1 MKKCFGYVRVSTL
14 KQGDGVSLEAQKEAI
29 LAYAEENTI
38 TISEWFEEKETAAKQ
53 GRPIFNTMIRTLKRG
68 KVDGLVIHKID
79 RSARN
84 FADWAK
90 IGQLNDLGFD
100 IHFATETLDFRSR
113 GGRLSADIQAVI
125 AADYIRNL
133 REEALKGINGRLKQ
147 GLYPFKAPLGYLDN
161 GRGKPKTPDPVRAPL
176 VQDMFKLYASGRYS
190 LRTLRVEM
198 GQRGLTNA
206 RGNRASKHL
215 IETILSNSFYC
226 GVIHI
231 KTTGDTF
238 AGVHE
243 PLITTSVFRR
253 VQEVKSGK
261 AGKKVTRHNHIY
273 RGLFKCAYCQT
284 SMIPERQKGI
294 VYYRCHTPGCSTK
307 SIREDQIENSVG
319 TALHK
324 LQFEKDAIEKIVQN
338 VMEWV
343 EEKYD
348 QKSDNTALQNQLIQ
362 IGNKIESLTDA
373 LIDRLIDKETY
384 SKRHKTLLLE
394 KRQVEEMAQENINM
408 LEAPE
413 QVRKFLEHVKT
424 LAGLYDLSIG
434 PEKREFVETTTSNRF
449 VRGKSIEFK
458 PSNWLQPACDS
469 LLVRYGEPT
478 RPNSRRCRDIDKKLV
493 EDLIEAARIKIG

>member
-1 MKKCFGYVRVSTL
+1 MKKCFGYVRVSTI

-38 TISEWFEEKETAAKQ
+38 TISEWYEEKETAAKQ
-53 GRPIFNTMIRTLKRG
+53 GRPLFNSMIRSLKRG
-68 KVDGLVIHKID
+68 KADGLVIHKID

-84 FADWAK
+84 FTDWAK
-90 IGQLNDLGFD
+90 IGELNDLGFD

-161 GRGKPKTPDPVRAPL
+161 GGGKPKTSDPIRAPL
-176 VQDMFKLYASGRYS
+176 VQDMFRLYASGRYS

-206 RGNRASKHL
+206 RGNRASKRL
-215 IETILSNSFYC
+215 IETILSNTFYC

-231 KTTGDTF
+231 KTTGATF
-238 AGVHE
+238 TGVHE
-243 PLITTSVFRR
+243 PLITTSVFQR

-294 VYYRCHTPGCSTK
+294 VYYRCHTPGCPTK
-307 SIREDQIENSVG
+307 SIREDQIEYSVG

-324 LQFEKDAIEKIVQN
+324 LQFEKNAIEKIVQN

-348 QKSDNTALQNQLIQ
+348 QKSDNTTLQNQLTQ

-384 SKRHKTLLLE
+384 SKRHKALLFE
-394 KRQVEEMAQENINM
+394 KRQVEEKAQENVNM

-424 LAGLYDLSIG
+424 LAGLYNLSIG

-449 VRGKSIEFK
+449 VRGKNIEFK

-469 LLVRYGEPT
+469 LLVTDGAP
-478 RPNSRRCRDIDKKLV
+478 
-493 EDLIEAARIKIG
+493 